1 MSRTPSNITRRQFVR
16 RAATATAAA
25 SSAFSLF
32 TIAGTKASGRV
43 LGANDTVRI
52 GVAGIN
58 GRGSSHIS
66 EFGGMKNVQVTYL
79 IDPDRR
85 LHGPRGET
93 VRKRSGAAPKTV
105 TDVREALADKN
116 LDAVSVATC
125 NHWHS
130 LITIW
135 ACEAGKDVYVEK
147 PLSHNVHEGRIALEM
162 ARKHNRIVQHGTQS
176 RSSQGIA
183 RDVAAAKSG
192 KFGKLVLSKGYCHK
206 PRWSIGTKPVKAP
219 PAELDFN
226 IWLGPAAEQPYH
238 DNLVHYNWHWFWDF
252 GNGDIGNQGV
262 HQMDIARWAIDSP
275 ALPKSVVSFGG
286 RFGYE
291 DQGETP
297 NTLMSVFDYGDAL
310 LAFETCGLVE
320 GKSKAPRRIDNEFY
334 TTEGRIAGGQFYPKG
349 GGGAEPLGNIETG
362 IHRQGHFENFISAV
376 RSRDIKDLNA
386 DVEVAHFSSAL
397 CHLGNIAYRVG
408 KNCPFDEAQKEIAE
422 NAAAAELFES
432 MTYNL
437 AKGNDIDVGKLDLR
451 IGPTLSF
458 DAAAEKFVDHPA
470 ANELLSRKYR
480 APFVVPETA

>member
-1 MSRTPSNITRRQFVR
+1 MTRPTNISRRQFVR
-16 RAATATAAA
+16 RAAISTAAA

-43 LGANDTVRI
+43 IGANDTVRL

-58 GRGSSHIS
+58 GRGGSHIG
-66 EFGGMKNVQVTYL
+66 EFGKMKGVQITYL
-79 IDPDRR
+79 IDPDTRLFNSRR
-85 LHGPRGET
+85 EN
-93 VRKRSGAAPKTV
+93 VRKLSGSTPTAVA
-105 TDVREALADKN
+105 DIREALGDKN

-162 ARKHNRIVQHGTQS
+162 ARKHGLIVQHGTQS

-183 RDVAAAKSG
+183 RDVAAARSG
-192 KFGKLVLSKGYCHK
+192 KFGKLTLSKGYCHK
-206 PRWSIGTKPVKAP
+206 PRWSIGAKPIKAP
-219 PAELDFN
+219 PSELDFN
-226 IWLGPAAEQPYH
+226 IWLGPAPEQSFH
-238 DNLVHYNWHWFWDF
+238 ENLVHYNWHWFWDF

-262 HQMDIARWAIDSP
+262 HQMDIARWAIESP

-291 DQGETP
+291 DQGQTP

-320 GKSKAPRRIDNEFY
+320 GKATAKRRVDNEFY
-334 TTEGRIAGGQFYPKG
+334 TTDGRIAGGKFYPKG
-349 GGGAEPLGNIETG
+349 GGDAVPLGNIETG

-376 RSRDIKDLNA
+376 RSRDIHDLNA
-386 DVEVAHFSSAL
+386 DVEVGHFSAAL
-397 CHLGNIAYRVG
+397 CHLGNIAYRAG
-408 KNCPFDEAQKEIAE
+408 KNCPYEEAKKEIAE
-422 NAAAAELFES
+422 NDAAAELFES
-432 MTYNL
+432 MTDNL
-437 AKGNDIDVGKLDLR
+437 AKGNDIDVDKLDVR
-451 IGPTLSF
+451 MSPTLIF
-458 DAAAEKFVDHPA
+458 DAAAERFVDNDA
-470 ANELLSRKYR
+470 ANALLTRKYR
-480 APFVVPETA
+480 EPFVVPDKV